1 MPNRKVVMEDDVR
14 LVLQKHME
22 KQDKVNT
29 LIARH
34 IDKVSD
40 LSKSQ
45 SKVILNH
52 DERIKD
58 VVKSVKF
65 LAMMQIATLVILGL
79 VHATHSGW
87 FDNMGWL
94 Q

>member
-1 MPNRKVVMEDDVR
+1 MPNRKVVME
-14 LVLQKHME
+14 E
-22 KQDKVNT
+22 STQDKVNT
-29 LIARH
+29 LIAKH

-40 LSKSQ
+40 LSRSQ

-52 DERIKD
+52 DDRIKD

-65 LAMMQIATLVILGL
+65 LAMTQVATLVVLGL
-79 VHATHSGW
+79 IHAQHSGW
-87 FDNMGWL
+87 FDNIGWL

>member
-1 MPNRKVVMEDDVR
+1 MPNRKVVME
-14 LVLQKHME
+14 E
-22 KQDKVNT
+22 SKQDKMNT

-40 LSKSQ
+40 LSRSQ

-52 DERIKD
+52 DDRIKD
-58 VVKSVKF
+58 VVQTVKF
-65 LAMMQIATLVILGL
+65 LAMTQVATLVILGL
-79 VHATHSGW
+79 IHAQHSGW
-87 FDNMGWL
+87 FDNIGWL

>member
-1 MPNRKVVMEDDVR
+1 MPNRKVVME
-14 LVLQKHME
+14 KS

-34 IDKVSD
+34 VDKITE

-45 SKVILNH
+45 NKVILNH
-52 DERIKD
+52 NDKIKD
-58 VVKSVKF
+58 VTKSVKF
-65 LAMMQIATLVILGL
+65 LAMMQIATLIVVGL
-79 VHATHSGW
+79 IHATHSGW
-87 FDNMGWL
+87 FDNIGWL

>member
-1 MPNRKVVMEDDVR
+1 MPNRKVVME
-14 LVLQKHME
+14 E
-22 KQDKVNT
+22 GTQDKVNT

-40 LSKSQ
+40 LSRSQ

-52 DERIKD
+52 DDRIKD

-65 LAMMQIATLVILGL
+65 LAMTQVATLVILGL
-79 VHATHSGW
+79 IHAQHSGW
-87 FDNMGWL
+87 FDNIGWL

>member
-1 MPNRKVVMEDDVR
+1 ME
-14 LVLQKHME
+14 E
-22 KQDKVNT
+22 STQDKMNT

-34 IDKVSD
+34 VDKVSD
-40 LSKSQ
+40 LSRSQ

-52 DERIKD
+52 DNRIRD

-65 LAMMQIATLVILGL
+65 LAMTQIATLVILGL

-87 FDNMGWL
+87 FDNIRWL

>member
-1 MPNRKVVMEDDVR
+1 MPNRKVVME
-14 LVLQKHME
+14 E
-22 KQDKVNT
+22 STQDKVNT
-29 LIARH
+29 LIAKH

-40 LSKSQ
+40 LSRSQ

-79 VHATHSGW
+79 IHDTHSGW
-87 FDNMGWL
+87 FDNIGWL

>member
-1 MPNRKVVMEDDVR
+1 MPNRKVVME
-14 LVLQKHME
+14 E
-22 KQDKVNT
+22 GTQDKVNT
-29 LIARH
+29 LIERH

-40 LSKSQ
+40 LSRSQ

-52 DERIKD
+52 DDRIKD

-65 LAMMQIATLVILGL
+65 LAMIQIATLVIIGL
-79 VHATHSGW
+79 IHATHSGW
-87 FDNMGWL
+87 FDNIGWL

>member
-1 MPNRKVVMEDDVR
+1 MPNRKVVME
-14 LVLQKHME
+14 E
-22 KQDKVNT
+22 GTQDKVNT

-52 DERIKD
+52 DDRIKD

-65 LAMMQIATLVILGL
+65 LAMTQVATLVILSL
-79 VHATHSGW
+79 IHATHSGW
-87 FDNMGWL
+87 FDNIGWL

>member
-1 MPNRKVVMEDDVR
+1 MPNRKVVME
-14 LVLQKHME
+14 E
-22 KQDKVNT
+22 GTQDKVNT

-34 IDKVSD
+34 IDKMSD

-52 DERIKD
+52 DDRIKD
-58 VVKSVKF
+58 IYKSIKF
-65 LAMMQIATLVILGL
+65 LASMQILTLLILGL
-79 VHATHSGW
+79 IHATHSGW
-87 FDNMGWL
+87 FDNIGWL

>member
-1 MPNRKVVMEDDVR
+1 MPNRKVVME
-14 LVLQKHME
+14 E
-22 KQDKVNT
+22 STQDKMNT
-29 LIARH
+29 LMAKH

-40 LSKSQ
+40 LSRSQ

-52 DERIKD
+52 DDRIKD

-65 LAMMQIATLVILGL
+65 LSMIQIITLVIIGL
-79 VHATHSGW
+79 IHATHSGW
-87 FDNMGWL
+87 FDNIGWL

>member
-1 MPNRKVVMEDDVR
+1 ME
-14 LVLQKHME
+14 E
-22 KQDKVNT
+22 GTQDKVNT

-40 LSKSQ
+40 LNRSQ

-52 DERIKD
+52 DDRIKD

-65 LAMMQIATLVILGL
+65 LAMIQIATLVIIGL
-79 VHATHSGW
+79 IHATHSGW
-87 FDNMGWL
+87 FDNIGWL

>member
-1 MPNRKVVMEDDVR
+1 MPNRKVVMEED
-14 LVLQKHME
+14 

-29 LIARH
+29 LIAKH
-34 IDKVSD
+34 IDKMFD
-40 LSKSQ
+40 LSRSQ

-52 DERIKD
+52 DDRIKD

-65 LAMMQIATLVILGL
+65 LSMIQIVTLVVIGL
-79 VHATHSGW
+79 IHATHSGW
-87 FDNMGWL
+87 FDNIGWL

>member
-1 MPNRKVVMEDDVR
+1 
-14 LVLQKHME
+14 ME
-22 KQDKVNT
+22 KNTQDKVNT
-29 LIARH
+29 MIAKH

-40 LSKSQ
+40 LSRSQ

-52 DERIKD
+52 DDRIKD

-65 LAMMQIATLVILGL
+65 LATTQIATLVILGL
-79 VHATHSGW
+79 IHATHSGW
-87 FDNMGWL
+87 FDNIGWL

>member
-1 MPNRKVVMEDDVR
+1 MPNRKVVME
-14 LVLQKHME
+14 KS

-29 LIARH
+29 LIAKH

-40 LSKSQ
+40 LSRSQ

-52 DERIKD
+52 DDRIKD

-65 LAMMQIATLVILGL
+65 LAMTQVATLVVLGL
-79 VHATHSGW
+79 IHAQHSGW
-87 FDNMGWL
+87 FDNVGWL

>member
-1 MPNRKVVMEDDVR
+1 MPNRKVVME
-14 LVLQKHME
+14 E
-22 KQDKVNT
+22 GTQDKVNT

-40 LSKSQ
+40 LSGSQ

-52 DERIKD
+52 DDRIKD

-65 LAMMQIATLVILGL
+65 LAMTQIATLVILGL
-79 VHATHSGW
+79 IHATHSGW
-87 FDNMGWL
+87 FDNIRWL

>member
-1 MPNRKVVMEDDVR
+1 MPNRKVVMKEGI
-14 LVLQKHME
+14 
-22 KQDKVNT
+22 QDKVNT
-29 LIARH
+29 LIAKQV
-34 IDKVSD
+34 DKVSD
-40 LSKSQ
+40 LSHSQ

-79 VHATHSGW
+79 IHATHSGW
-87 FDNMGWL
+87 FDNIGWL

>member
-1 MPNRKVVMEDDVR
+1 MPNRKVVME
-14 LVLQKHME
+14 E
-22 KQDKVNT
+22 STQDKMNT
-29 LIARH
+29 LMAKH

-40 LSKSQ
+40 LSRSQ

-52 DERIKD
+52 DDRIKD

-65 LAMMQIATLVILGL
+65 LAMIQIVTLVVIGL
-79 VHATHSGW
+79 IHATHSGW
-87 FDNMGWL
+87 FDNIGWL

>member
-1 MPNRKVVMEDDVR
+1 MPNRKVVME
-14 LVLQKHME
+14 E
-22 KQDKVNT
+22 STQDKMNT

-34 IDKVSD
+34 VDKVSD
-40 LSKSQ
+40 LSRSQ

-52 DERIKD
+52 DDRIKD

-65 LAMMQIATLVILGL
+65 LAMTQVATLVVLGL
-79 VHATHSGW
+79 IHATHSGW
-87 FDNMGWL
+87 FDNIGWL

>member
-1 MPNRKVVMEDDVR
+1 MPNRKVVMEED
-14 LVLQKHME
+14 

-29 LIARH
+29 LIAKH
-34 IDKVSD
+34 IDKMSD
-40 LSKSQ
+40 LSRSQ

-52 DERIKD
+52 DDRIKD

-65 LAMMQIATLVILGL
+65 LAMMQIATLVVLGL
-79 VHATHSGW
+79 IHATHSGW
-87 FDNMGWL
+87 FDNIRWL

>member
-1 MPNRKVVMEDDVR
+1 MPNRKVVMEEST
-14 LVLQKHME
+14 QN
-22 KQDKVNT
+22 KVNT
-29 LIARH
+29 LIAKH

-40 LSKSQ
+40 LSRSQ

-52 DERIKD
+52 DDRIKD

-65 LAMMQIATLVILGL
+65 LAMTQIATLVILGL
-79 VHATHSGW
+79 IHATHSGW
-87 FDNMGWL
+87 FDNIGWL